1 MSLAHVQ
8 PTGSKMLAIQYNLRL
23 IWLKTCGLHL
33 KIGVFQKYATTCED
47 ENTITQKTKDQ
58 NCIWHV
64 IPIFLMY
71 THFRDNK
78 IVKWKSKVKTAIIYY
93 NKSQKLNLLFNTN
106 YLSGI
111 LKIFIINIA

>member
-1 MSLAHVQ
+1 
-8 PTGSKMLAIQYNLRL
+8 
-23 IWLKTCGLHL
+23 
-33 KIGVFQKYATTCED
+33 
-47 ENTITQKTKDQ
+47 
-58 NCIWHV
+58 
-64 IPIFLMY
+64 MY